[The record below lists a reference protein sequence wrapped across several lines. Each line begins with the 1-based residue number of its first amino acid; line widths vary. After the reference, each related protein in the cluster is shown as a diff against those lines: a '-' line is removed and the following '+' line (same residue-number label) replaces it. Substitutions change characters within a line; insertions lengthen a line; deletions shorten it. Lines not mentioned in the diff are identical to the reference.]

1 MNRMR
6 YSYIGMK
13 LEDFNKDRLAAEME
27 GHECPLMLSNWT
39 RSEDIVVYSLNT
51 DNLSY
56 THHYLAEKVIRVHFV
71 KDEAEM
77 AGFILANRL
86 GANLENLFNDSSKDS
101 TSTDTTT

>member
-1 MNRMR
+1 MNRMK

-27 GHECPLMLSNWT
+27 GHECPPISSIWT
-39 RSEDIVVYSLNT
+39 KGENIVVYSLT
-51 DNLSY
+51 TGNLSY
-56 THHYLAEKVIRVHFV
+56 AYHYLAEKIIRVHFV

-86 GANLENLFNDSSKDS
+86 GANLENLFNDNSKDS

>member
-1 MNRMR
+1 
-6 YSYIGMK
+6 MK

-27 GHECPLMLSNWT
+27 GHECPLMLSN
-39 RSEDIVVYSLNT
+39 SIKDEDIIVYSLIT

-56 THHYLAEKVIRVHFV
+56 SLRYLAKNIIRVHFV

-86 GANLENLFNDSSKDS
+86 GANLENLFNDNSKDS
-101 TSTDTTT
+101 TSTDTTS

>member
-27 GHECPLMLSNWT
+27 GHECPPMLSTQGMHEN
-39 RSEDIVVYSLNT
+39 IIVYSLNT
-51 DNLSY
+51 GNLSY
-56 THHYLAEKVIRVHFV
+56 AHHYLAEKIIRVHFV

-86 GANLENLFNDSSKDS
+86 GVNLENLFNDNSEDS